1 MIEELS
7 ISGGGVKGYAYLGAL
22 LELERMGMLSKLK
35 KISGVSIGSLFAA
48 SLAIGMKMC
57 DLVEYTFNYDISE
70 IKDLDIKGLIKRKSL
85 LKGEKYVEFIT
96 NIITQ
101 KVDKDIT
108 LLELYEYSGIDLIV
122 AVICLN
128 DRCLNYISHKT
139 DPDMKLIT
147 LIQMSSA
154 IPGFLPPVSY
164 NGKLYLDGGILD
176 NNPVHCLSPDALG
189 ICQKSKDKKESIE
202 IVTFI
207 DYFSTI
213 IRMIYSSIQ
222 SNVKS
227 KHFNWIEVESK
238 DVSVTSFNITKD
250 QKMNL
255 LINGIES
262 VRKKFNHS

>member
-22 LELERMGMLSKLK
+22 LELERMGMLSNLK

-48 SLAIGMKMC
+48 SLAIGIKMC
-57 DLVEYTFNYDISE
+57 DLAEFTFNYDISE
-70 IKDLDIKGLIKRKSL
+70 IKDLDINGLVKRKSL

-96 NIITQ
+96 DIISQ
-101 KVDKDIT
+101 KVDKDIS
-108 LLELYEYSGIDLIV
+108 LLEVYESSGIELIV

-128 DRCLNYISHKT
+128 ERCLKYISHKT
-139 DPDMKLIT
+139 DPEMKLIT

-154 IPGFLPPVSY
+154 IPGFLPPVTY
-164 NGKLYLDGGILD
+164 NGKIYLDGGILD
-176 NNPVHCLSPDALG
+176 NNPVQCLSPGALG
-189 ICQKSKDKKESIE
+189 ICQKSKDKKESTEVI
-202 IVTFI
+202 TFI

-222 SNVKS
+222 SNIRVKHS
-227 KHFNWIEVESK
+227 NWIEVETK
-238 DVSVTSFNITKD
+238 DISVTSFNVTKD
-250 QKMNL
+250 QKMGL

-262 VRKKFNHS
+262 VKRKFNHS